1 MLNFHPDSKR
11 YRSSRHANLVSFR
24 AFSSTLLFF
33 LSVSLVCPTQTL
45 GHRQH
50 LSWSTIAWNEQ
61 SSVLEITHRVHAHD
75 ASAWLTARANAE
87 IDITDIEHQARFAL
101 YCAERFK
108 LQNNQT
114 WQNPELLGAEL
125 KGNYLLTYQQLKLD
139 AAPTSLFFE
148 ITILMDLFVDQ
159 EHVVNTA
166 SGGSTK
172 SLNFN
177 LQNTSQGVKI

>member
-61 SSVLEITHRVHAHD
+61 SRVLEITHRVHAHD
-75 ASAWLTARANAE
+75 ASAWLKARANAE
-87 IDITDIEHQARFAL
+87 IDITNIEHQARFAL

-172 SLNFN
+172 SLSFN